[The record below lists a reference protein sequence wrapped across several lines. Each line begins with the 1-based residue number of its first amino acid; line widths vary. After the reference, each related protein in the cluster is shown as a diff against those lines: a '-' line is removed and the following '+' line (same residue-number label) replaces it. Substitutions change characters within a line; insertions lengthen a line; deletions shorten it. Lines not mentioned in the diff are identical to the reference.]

1 MTGNLRQTKW
11 VIHSDRKILDE
22 AAADILIDVL
32 NKVQNPVIGF
42 ATGSSPLGVYQSL
55 VKRSLASPALLERWS
70 HVHGFNLDEY
80 VGLSE
85 QHEQSYHAYMWN
97 HLYQFLPVKPENIHV
112 PNGNGDL
119 ISNCLA
125 YDEALAEH
133 GWPDVQIL
141 GIGKNGHI
149 GFNEP
154 AQTLSLHTHV
164 TDLTENTRSAN
175 ARFFTN
181 EQEVP
186 TQAITMGIADILQ
199 ARQIILLAF
208 GEEKRE
214 ALIRSF
220 SGSVSTLCPASFLQM
235 HANVTVLT
243 DKEVPEL
250 K

>member
-1 MTGNLRQTKW
+1 MTGDTRHTKW

-22 AAADILIDVL
+22 AAADIVLDVL
-32 NKVQNPVIGF
+32 NRVANPVIGF
-42 ATGSSPLGVYQSL
+42 ATGSSPLGVYESL
-55 VKRSLASPALLERWS
+55 VKRSLANSALLERWRS
-70 HVHGFNLDEY
+70 VRGFNLDEY
-80 VGLSE
+80 VGISE
-85 QHEQSYHAYMWN
+85 AHPQSYHAFMWN
-97 HLYQFLPVKPENIHV
+97 HLFKFLPMNPENIHI

-119 ISNCLA
+119 ALNCQT
-125 YDEALAEH
+125 YDEALAVN

-154 AQTLSLHTHV
+154 GQALCLHTHI
-164 TDLTENTRSAN
+164 TELTENTRSAN
-175 ARFFTN
+175 ARFFA
-181 EQEVP
+181 EEEEVP
-186 TQAITMGIADILQ
+186 TQAVTMGIADILQ
-199 ARQIILLAF
+199 SKAIILLAF

-220 SGSVSTLCPASFLQM
+220 SGTVSTLCPASFLQM

-250 K
+250 N